1 MARYCFY
8 CGRQLSAGEKCGCR
22 NTGKTSQSQQTQT
35 SQSTQQ
41 SQQNEQN
48 RGSQQNRGGQQQ
60 KQQARPGHAEQASG
74 QAKTAGRQPRNLWRR
89 LVAFFNP
96 FAGPTGRTA
105 AAGRNKAGGSP
116 RQTAQAANS
125 RGKSGWPDRQ
135 ALTAAL
141 YQAGRYFV
149 RPVERI
155 RQTVQSG
162 SRTAVL
168 VILLLN
174 GITGGF
180 FLVLAAAQ
188 PHLQAVLSLNIAVVN
203 NGTRFISQLFL
214 FIQGFGISLA
224 ANLLLTLLYQLVL
237 RYVFHQPAGFMRL
250 LNSLSPA
257 VFYSTLFLLGGMLT
271 LMGSP
276 FSALLM
282 AAAGFALSALAQ
294 YLAMRQ
300 LTGFDENRSFILISF
315 VLLIYAGVLSLLLNL
330 SLPVL
335 NALLDQSAVI

>member
-48 RGSQQNRGGQQQ
+48 RGSQQNKGGQQ
-60 KQQARPGHAEQASG
+60 KQQARSGRAGQASD
-74 QAKTAGRQPRNLWRR
+74 QTKPAGRQPRHFWQQ

-96 FAGPTGRTA
+96 FTGPKGRPA
-105 AAGRNKAGGSP
+105 AADRSKAGASP
-116 RQTAQAANS
+116 RQTAQAASN
-125 RGKSGWPDRQ
+125 RGKTGWPDRQ
-135 ALTAAL
+135 ALTTAL

-162 SRTAVL
+162 SRTSVL

-174 GITGGF
+174 GIAGGF

-224 ANLLLTLLYQLVL
+224 ANLLLVLLYQLVL
-237 RYVFHQPAGFMRL
+237 RYVFRQPAGFMRL
-250 LNSLSPA
+250 LTGLSPA
-257 VFYSTLFLLGGMLT
+257 FFYSTLFMLGGMLT

-294 YLAMRQ
+294 YLALRQ
-300 LTGFDENRSFILISF
+300 LTGFDENRSFILIGF
-315 VLLIYAGVLSLLLNL
+315 VLLIYTGVLSLLLNL